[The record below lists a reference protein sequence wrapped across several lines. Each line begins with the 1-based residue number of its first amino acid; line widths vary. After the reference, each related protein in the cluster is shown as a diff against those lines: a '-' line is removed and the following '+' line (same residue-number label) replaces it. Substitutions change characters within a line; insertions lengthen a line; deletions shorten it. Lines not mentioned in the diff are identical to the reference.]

1 MSSSGLLG
9 KTTNIQNIYYCKIIH
24 GNSIKPRGGGG
35 GADLR
40 GEPYLKRRWY
50 QFSIKE
56 LECKE
61 EEVGAH
67 ATEDQLPAGK
77 LIDHPGSVHTK
88 FYSRNRLLKR
98 VVID

>member
-24 GNSIKPRGGGG
+24 GNSLLSLGGG
-35 GADLR
+35 GAYLR
-40 GEPYLKRRWY
+40 GGPYLKRRWY

-56 LECKE
+56 LECKVE
-61 EEVGAH
+61 EIGAH

-77 LIDHPGSVHTK
+77 LIDDPGSVQTK